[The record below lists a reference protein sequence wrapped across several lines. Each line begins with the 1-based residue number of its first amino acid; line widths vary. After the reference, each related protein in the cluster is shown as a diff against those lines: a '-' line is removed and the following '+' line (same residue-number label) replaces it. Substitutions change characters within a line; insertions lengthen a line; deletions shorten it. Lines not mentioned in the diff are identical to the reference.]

1 MTIIRDLIEAA
12 LASGDADLRATLTPK
27 DAVLLAD
34 NGDET
39 MTFWI
44 EEAFCEAD
52 TTTPTMTAEALL
64 KKSLEAATGEELD
77 SEIGEV
83 AVIVS
88 FLDGEV
94 FIETGEFE
102 GDEEDAEEA

>member
-1 MTIIRDLIEAA
+1 MTTIRDLIEAA
-12 LASGDADLRATLTPK
+12 LESGDADLTATLTAQ

-44 EEAFCEAD
+44 EEGFCEAEN
-52 TTTPTMTAEALL
+52 TAATMLARDLL
-64 KKSLEAATGEELD
+64 NKSLEAHTGEELD
-77 SEIGEV
+77 AQIGEV
-83 AVIVS
+83 AVIIS
-88 FLDGEV
+88 FLGDDV

-102 GDEEDAEEA
+102 GEEEEEEGL